1 MNLSHLLCKP
11 PFNVPFPRVPAERM
25 FGLMLHLVISGCSIR
40 WDSLRDFTSVFL
52 SLNLQLLVFFASDLS
67 HFEVSLLA
75 SRQISS
81 SVLLVTSSKI
91 EESHFYYDFTPLM
104 SVFCTRVLSD
114 MFIRDSTSRGGFS
127 MASSLSFIIVTRSVL
142 L

>member
-1 MNLSHLLCKP
+1 
-11 PFNVPFPRVPAERM
+11 M
-25 FGLMLHLVISGCSIR
+25 FWLDVASSDIGLPNSLG
-40 WDSLRDFTSVFL
+40 SLRDFTSGFL

-81 SVLLVTSSKI
+81 SVLLVSSSKI
-91 EESHFYYDFTPLM
+91 EESQFYYDFTPLM